1 MAAPDEVPPSADTG
15 PAGISLAEL
24 GFDLPA
30 PAGDVAGAAALET
43 DENAPA
49 LPVDEPVTQA
59 PVVSVLTQAELDKRN
74 AWTRRSIDRLI
85 AAIDRMLSAQVDEIL
100 HHPKVQ
106 RLEASWRGIMWLIR
120 TADGSKWIR
129 IKLLN
134 MTWMELTRDIDRA
147 LEFDQSQIFDKVYT
161 QEFDTPG
168 GIPYGL
174 IIADY
179 EPTKHPR
186 DIATL
191 RGLASAVGAAHT
203 STVLGCSPAVFG
215 VDGFREL
222 VSTIDITALFQRGEF
237 TAWRGF
243 CSSTEDARYLGFVLP
258 RVLMRKP
265 YRNDG
270 YRADGFVYSEA
281 THLRSGRGWLWGSAA
296 YAFGVVV
303 VRSFATYGW
312 FADIRGAG
320 RDLTGGGLVDDMPTP
335 WFTTDRPGVGIRV
348 PVEIQLTERQEKEF
362 SDVGFL
368 PLVPARLTAFAAFHS
383 NQSAWQPPR
392 YDKAAARMNAKL
404 SSMLQQ
410 ILCVSRFAH
419 YIKVMARDEVGS
431 FRTADECR
439 DKLMKWLQ
447 TYTQSNDDAS
457 LEIKAKY
464 PLRDADIEVTELV
477 GKPGS
482 FAVVARLQ
490 PQFQLDEIGANFN
503 LVSTVRSQN
512 AA

>member
-24 GFDLPA
+24 GLDLPTPAADAAGVVA
-30 PAGDVAGAAALET
+30 PDPIEPSAVE
-43 DENAPA
+43 EPA
-49 LPVDEPVTQA
+49 IGA
-59 PVVSVLTQAELDKRN
+59 PVVPVFSQAELDERN
-74 AWTRRSIDRLI
+74 AWTRRSVDRLI
-85 AAIDRMLSAQVDEIL
+85 AAIDRLMSAQVDEIL

-106 RLEASWRGIMWLIR
+106 KLEASWRGVMWLIR
-120 TADGSKWIR
+120 TADGSKWVR

-179 EPTKHPR
+179 EPSKHPR

-203 STVLGCSPAVFG
+203 PTVLGCSPALFG

-222 VSTIDITALFQRGEF
+222 VSTIDLGALFQRSEF

-243 CSSTEDARYLGFVLP
+243 CSSTEDARYLGFALP

-270 YRADGFVYSEA
+270 SRTDGFMYREA

-296 YAFGVVV
+296 YAFAVVV
-303 VRSFATYGW
+303 LRSFVTYGW

-335 WFTTDRPGVGIRV
+335 WFPTDRPGVGIRV
-348 PVEIQLTERQEKEF
+348 PVEIQFTERQEKEF
-362 SDVGFL
+362 SDVGFI
-368 PLVPARLTAFAAFHS
+368 PLVPARLTACAVFHS

-419 YIKVMARDEVGS
+419 FIKVMARDEVGS
-431 FRTADECR
+431 FRTADEVR
-439 DKLMKWLQ
+439 NKLMKWLQ
-447 TYTQSNDDAS
+447 TYTQSNDEAS
-457 LEIKAKY
+457 LETKAKY

-503 LVSTVRSQN
+503 LVSTVRTQN